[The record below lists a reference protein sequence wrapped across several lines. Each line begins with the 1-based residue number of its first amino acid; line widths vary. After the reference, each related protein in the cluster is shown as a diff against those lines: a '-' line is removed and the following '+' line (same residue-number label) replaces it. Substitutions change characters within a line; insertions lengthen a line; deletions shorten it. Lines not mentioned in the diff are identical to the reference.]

1 MHFHGRWWNKKKGGA
16 AGYDKPDTHPHAVLA
31 QRQKVHAVKSAA
43 DISTLAEDI
52 AMADDPKERAALI
65 ELARATNLGGWVH
78 SHGWLSSASVCDWEL
93 VGCNGEGR
101 VKLLTLDFHTL
112 VGTLPESLGRLSA
125 LEDLDLE
132 GNSLRGAI
140 PSSLGGLNGSLL
152 QLGLGGNAFS
162 GALPPSLCGLDVVT
176 GGSACDLSG
185 SNFSCP
191 LPGCLGGS
199 ACGATCA

>member
-1 MHFHGRWWNKKKGGA
+1 MAPAAGTAAVDGA
-16 AGYDKPDTHPHAVLA
+16 A
-31 QRQKVHAVKSAA
+31 AA
-43 DISTLAEDI
+43 AATVGSGVGAWQ
-52 AMADDPKERAALI
+52 AAERAALI
-65 ELARATNLGGWVH
+65 ELAHRTAVQNWTH
-78 SHGWLSSASVCDWEL
+78 HRGWLSSSSVCDWEL

-101 VKLLTLDFHTL
+101 VKLLTLDFNNL

-191 LPGCLGGS
+191 LPGCLGS
-199 ACGATCA
+199 SVCGATCA